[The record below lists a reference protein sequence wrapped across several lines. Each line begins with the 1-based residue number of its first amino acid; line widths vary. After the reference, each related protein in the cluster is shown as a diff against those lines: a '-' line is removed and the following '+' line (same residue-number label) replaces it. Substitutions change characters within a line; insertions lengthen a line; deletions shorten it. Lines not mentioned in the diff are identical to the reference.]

1 MNAEPRAM
9 ENNKPIV
16 YKIINWLFGI
26 AVLTVGLINTL
37 WGNDPGF
44 GVFLVVLSFIYFPP
58 FNGLIIKKTG
68 IKIPAIAKI
77 ALAIFIIWSSLGVGE
92 LFDKIYLM
100 MQDFQ

>member
-1 MNAEPRAM
+1 MNADPSAM

-16 YKIINWLFGI
+16 YGIINWLFGI

-44 GVFLVVLSFIYFPP
+44 GVFLVLLSFIYFPP
-58 FNGLIIKKTG
+58 VNTLVIEKTS

-77 ALAIFIIWSSLGVGE
+77 ALAIFIIWASLGVGE

-100 MQDFQ
+100 TQDF

>member
-16 YKIINWLFGI
+16 YNIINWLFGI

-44 GVFLVVLSFIYFPP
+44 GVFLALLSFIYFPP
-58 FNGLIIKKTG
+58 VNALIKEKTG

-77 ALAIFIIWSSLGVGE
+77 ALGIFIIWASLGVGE

-100 MQDFQ
+100 MQDF